1 MKKGLVT
8 ISLAILLMVRSG
20 FPQHSPKHFNRA
32 SIQTVSGEITE
43 VFSGKGYH
51 YQDFVYINLSVKDG
65 ETIKIEMA
73 PHWFIPVQFS
83 KKDHVTVTGSK
94 VEVDKKTVI
103 IAQSI
108 QIEEQTIL
116 LRDKYG
122 FPLWRGRGKGHGRR
136 RFRGGRNKEHH

>member
-1 MKKGLVT
+1 MKKGLIT
-8 ISLAILLMVRSG
+8 ISLAILLMVQNG
-20 FPQHSPKHFNRA
+20 FAQYSPKHFNRG

-43 VFSGKGYH
+43 VFSDKGYH

-65 ETIKIEMA
+65 GTIKIEMA
-73 PHWFIPVQFS
+73 PHWFIPVEFS
-83 KKDHVTVTGSK
+83 QKDHVTVTGSK

-108 QIEEQTIL
+108 QTEEKTIL

-136 RFRGGRNKEHH
+136 RHRGGRSKGYH